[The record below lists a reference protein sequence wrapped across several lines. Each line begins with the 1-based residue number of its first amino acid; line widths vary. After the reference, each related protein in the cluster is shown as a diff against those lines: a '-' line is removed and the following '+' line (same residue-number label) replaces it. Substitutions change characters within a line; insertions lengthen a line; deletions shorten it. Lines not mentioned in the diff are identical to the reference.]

1 MIPSPSNTDLATRPS
16 NETRR
21 AQAVVKTGLI
31 NAPNSDL
38 FQIYCD
44 LAKDLTGY
52 EQAKFC
58 LFDGEAQCSMGA
70 AGVDD
75 SYEVGAKTERSKWNV
90 CSYVLLDTEPIIVE
104 DFY

>member
-1 MIPSPSNTDLATRPS
+1 MATRPN
-16 NETRR
+16 NEERR

-31 NAPNSDL
+31 DAPNSDL

-52 EQAKFC
+52 EQAKFS
-58 LFDGEAQCSMGA
+58 LFDGESQCSMGA

-75 SYEVGAKTERSKWNV
+75 SYEVGAKTERSPVPYKV
-90 CSYVLLDTEPIIVE
+90 ECLFLCSFRMFNRI
-104 DFY
+104 F

>member
-1 MIPSPSNTDLATRPS
+1 MKLEEYKLLLNRF
-16 NETRR
+16 NRR
-21 AQAVVKTGLI
+21 SS
-31 NAPNSDL
+31 SDL

-52 EQAKFC
+52 EQAKFS

-75 SYEVGAKTERSKWNV
+75 S
-90 CSYVLLDTEPIIVE
+90 
-104 DFY
+104 